1 MSNKEEAKKLT
12 KEIENL
18 LDEGSFQM
26 KEWIY
31 TLDNRDQTKTLSIPS
46 DILETTEKVLGV
58 VGTQYKMISN
68 TKYK

>member
-46 DILETTEKVLGV
+46 DILETTEKVHGV